1 MWSDLSGLRD
11 AIERLRPRLRGFE
24 DERGRELLDV
34 EDGPLPDPDTPAP
47 PRFLPEY
54 DNVLVAYDDR
64 SRVIPP
70 EHHKRVVR
78 NLGKRPLLI
87 DGEVRGW
94 WKIERDEV
102 AVEPFEPLAA
112 RDAAAVRTEAGKLL
126 EFAQRGS

>member
-11 AIERLRPRLRGFE
+11 AIESLRPRLRVFE

-47 PRFLPEY
+47 PRFLPEF

-70 EHHKRVVR
+70 DRHKEVVR
-78 NLGKRPLLI
+78 TLGRPPLLV

-94 WKIERDEV
+94 WKIERGEV
-102 AVEPFEPLAA
+102 MIETFEPLSK
-112 RDAAAVRTEAGKLL
+112 RDAAAVRREADALTD
-126 EFAQRGS
+126 FY